1 MLISLISRFWNR
13 YKLSTA
19 SMEDHIKEL
28 RKQGIV
34 IGIGCE
40 IYKDVTWGSE
50 PYLISIGNHVR
61 ITSGV
66 RFVTHDG
73 GVWTLRE
80 RGGCEDIDKFGRIR
94 IGNNVHI
101 GWNTI
106 IMPNVE
112 IGDNCVIGCGAVVTK
127 NVPPNSVSVGVPA
140 KVIMTL
146 DEYYK
151 KNMDSFLNTK
161 TMSAQEKREYLKQ
174 NLDKEHIYER
184 NKG

>member
-80 RGGCEDIDKFGRIR
+80 RGGGAKILI
-94 IGNNVHI
+94 NL
-101 GWNTI
+101 
-106 IMPNVE
+106 VE
-112 IGDNCVIGCGAVVTK
+112 FV
-127 NVPPNSVSVGVPA
+127 
-140 KVIMTL
+140 
-146 DEYYK
+146 
-151 KNMDSFLNTK
+151 
-161 TMSAQEKREYLKQ
+161 
-174 NLDKEHIYER
+174 
-184 NKG
+184 

>member
-112 IGDNCVIGCGAVVTK
+112 IGDNCVLSLI
-127 NVPPNSVSVGVPA
+127 
-140 KVIMTL
+140 
-146 DEYYK
+146 
-151 KNMDSFLNTK
+151 
-161 TMSAQEKREYLKQ
+161 
-174 NLDKEHIYER
+174 HI
-184 NKG
+184 

>member
-73 GVWTLRE
+73 GV
-80 RGGCEDIDKFGRIR
+80 
-94 IGNNVHI
+94 
-101 GWNTI
+101 
-106 IMPNVE
+106 
-112 IGDNCVIGCGAVVTK
+112 
-127 NVPPNSVSVGVPA
+127 
-140 KVIMTL
+140 
-146 DEYYK
+146 
-151 KNMDSFLNTK
+151 
-161 TMSAQEKREYLKQ
+161 
-174 NLDKEHIYER
+174 
-184 NKG
+184 